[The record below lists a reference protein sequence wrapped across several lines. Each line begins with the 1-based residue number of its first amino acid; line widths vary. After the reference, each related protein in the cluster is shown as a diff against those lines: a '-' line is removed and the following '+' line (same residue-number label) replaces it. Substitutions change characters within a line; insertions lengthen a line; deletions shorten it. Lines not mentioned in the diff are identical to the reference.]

1 MLHYLYIITL
11 FTDCTYTERYIRMSK
26 VQVFQNILIPLILA
40 HLSAQNL
47 TLKRFNPKK
56 AWGGGGVKLTPPPV
70 VFLKMY
76 LLKRRWNTGFL

>member
-56 AWGGGGVKLTPPPV
+56 AWGGGGS
-70 VFLKMY
+70 
-76 LLKRRWNTGFL
+76 N